1 MQIPLVLL
9 FALLAVAVGPY
20 VHPAWGRSRDGRDW
34 SRETARPVPDW
45 VKDAVVYEVFPR
57 VFSPEGN
64 LAGVT
69 ARLDHVRDLG
79 ATVVWLMP
87 IHPIGLEKRKG
98 TYGSPYS
105 IRDFHA
111 VNPDYGS
118 PEDLKHLVREAHAR
132 GLRVILDV
140 VANHTPGTT

>member
-1 MQIPLVLL
+1 MQTP
-9 FALLAVAVGPY
+9 FFFSPPRLAVLATIA
-20 VHPAWGRSRDGRDW
+20 HPVWGQSRDGRDW
-34 SRETARPVPDW
+34 SREAARAVPDW
-45 VKDAVVYEVFPR
+45 VRDAVVYEVFPR
-57 VFSPEGN
+57 AFSPEGN

-87 IHPIGLEKRKG
+87 IHPIGVEKRKG

-111 VNPDYGS
+111 VNPDYGTRRG
-118 PEDLKHLVREAHAR
+118 PEAAR
-132 GLRVILDV
+132 R
-140 VANHTPGTT
+140 ARPTRAASR